1 MSRGL
6 FRGLLRISPNLVNAW
21 KDIAW
26 LRIPTEQRM
35 DSFDESQRMAM
46 KNADVIVSKFQTN
59 KALHFAI
66 RQSNKRC
73 FRQWK
78 ESCLTD
84 AAIRK
89 FAQRKYIKLRVAM
102 FKFWF
107 KISQKRALQRK
118 RKLLA
123 EVMGCYTI
131 KARMFARIKLFNY
144 TNRRLMAT
152 VAKFDKSVKFL
163 RQAQA
168 HLRIYFRL
176 RDLRSYIRHWK
187 DATRCHRNEEVL
199 KAYFYRITCTK
210 VIREWGIIA
219 HSAAHEKRMET
230 LVMDNQRHFM
240 QMMKSAEEDAKKLVE
255 VVENRK
261 AAEKKEKE
269 DKQAKDREE
278 AKARNKKRIQDA
290 KREEKKML
298 ESMQRDARRRRVKAQ
313 LKKLKK
319 KFELYWKKQK
329 NTYLKN
335 AEEATKNFIESKD
348 SDLQMHMRFQK
359 LKREFY
365 MPPCPENEKREAILT
380 NPANIVFLYLDAKLD
395 MEGISLLEAFAK
407 FDTDGSG
414 ALSYDEF
421 RVMIKALKVKLTP
434 QQIEQV
440 ITGVDQDGDGF
451 LDLKELEDALKNI
464 DEMGVPGSQWK
475 LYVDPAQV
483 RTIYF
488 HILNLNDLS

>member
-1 MSRGL
+1 
-6 FRGLLRISPNLVNAW
+6 
-21 KDIAW
+21 
-26 LRIPTEQRM
+26 
-35 DSFDESQRMAM
+35 
-46 KNADVIVSKFQTN
+46 
-59 KALHFAI
+59 
-66 RQSNKRC
+66 
-73 FRQWK
+73 
-78 ESCLTD
+78 
-84 AAIRK
+84 
-89 FAQRKYIKLRVAM
+89 
-102 FKFWF
+102 
-107 KISQKRALQRK
+107 
-118 RKLLA
+118 
-123 EVMGCYTI
+123 MGSYTI
-131 KARMFARIKLFNY
+131 KARIFARIKLFNY

-152 VAKFDKSVKFL
+152 VAKFDKPVKFL

-176 RDLRSYIRHWK
+176 RDLRSYLVHWK
-187 DATRCHRNEEVL
+187 GATRCHRNEEVL
-199 KAYFYRITCTK
+199 KEYFFRMTCSK
-210 VIREWGIIA
+210 VIREWGVIA

-240 QMMKSAEEDAKKLVE
+240 QIMKAAEEDGKHLIEVFENKKAV
-255 VVENRK
+255 
-261 AAEKKEKE
+261 EKKEKE
-269 DKQAKDREE
+269 DIQAKEREE
-278 AKARNKKRIQDA
+278 ARARNKKRIEDA
-290 KREEKKML
+290 KRDDKKMI

-319 KFELYWKKQK
+319 KFELHWKKQK
-329 NTYLKN
+329 NIYLQN
-335 AEEATKNFIESKD
+335 AEKITKNFIESKD

-365 MPPCPENEKREAILT
+365 MPPCPENEKREVILT

-434 QQIEQV
+434 QQIESV
-440 ITGVDQDGDGF
+440 INGVDQDGDGF

-483 RTIYF
+483 TKYLSTPYF
-488 HILNLNDLS
+488 SASNYLYSHILHEFTLHNICNYH